1 MTLFSTFE
9 PMGTPHLSLFV
20 HHNPSLPYEIICGP
34 RLEAGQRLSSWRNCD
49 RAIREWYLGAGQ
61 KLSFDHLLFSEGDV
75 LWNARVADVID
86 LVDFGGCGFQY
97 FGKTPFDYPEDTKHL
112 PAPIQP
118 FAAQVKPL
126 AVMVIS
132 RPVLHKI
139 MTDPL
144 SEEAFSR
151 DIFCEVRMASL
162 AQYFGAKLSHLVG
175 LRKLFFWPQPRE
187 KCVLH
192 PVKVANV
199 FKTT

>member
-9 PMGTPHLSLFV
+9 PMGMPHLPVFER
-20 HHNPSLPYEIICGP
+20 HNPTLPYEIICGP
-34 RLEAGQRLSSWRNCD
+34 RLEAKERLSSWRNCD
-49 RAIREWYLGAGQ
+49 RVIRDWYLRTGQ

-97 FGKTPFDYPEDTKHL
+97 YGQTPFDYPEDALRL
-112 PAPIQP
+112 PAQIKP

-126 AVMVIS
+126 AVMVVS
-132 RPVLHKI
+132 RSVLHRM

-144 SEEAFSR
+144 AEDLFGR

-162 AQYFGAKLSHLVG
+162 ARYVGAKLSHLVG
-175 LRKLFFWPQPRE
+175 LRKLYFWPDRRE

-199 FKTT
+199 FETA